1 MKEPSVRIM
10 DNASF
15 QQTNR
20 LPTSASTKGKI
31 EDWLQKTNI
40 SFSDR
45 FESETFAKSSVESA
59 R

>member
-20 LPTSASTKGKI
+20 LATSASTKGKI